1 MSQAFISRQ
10 PIINRQ
16 SKIVAMRLKL
26 NFSAEAKAQGVEKTL
41 SELVEFWPGS
51 EKLVFVHTGQ
61 SEFNAH
67 FLHCSLPENTIIEL
81 SSADFSSERATSL
94 LTTLQE
100 MEPPPSLCLQMSEA
114 SATPFEKNLSARFL
128 GFDAA
133 RFSAPQFLVWAAQQ
147 PSHGL
152 GVAFNVPDQASF
164 DALLK
169 AGVSAAA
176 SWFFMRPAMSR
187 TAKALSSSQA
197 HIIQVINLVRKNA
210 DIAVIEAALKSDVAL
225 SYKLLRYINSA
236 GFGLSCEVQSFR
248 HAVALLGYKTLNK
261 WLSLLLATAS
271 DDPMAP
277 ALMHTALT
285 RARLIEL
292 IAHDLV
298 DRSEHDNL
306 FIVGAF
312 SLLDVLLG
320 VSMEK
325 ILEPM
330 SLPESIGDA
339 LLGRG
344 GPYAPFLELAKASE
358 AEDGLALAEQAGMLG
373 LSAEHFN
380 KAQMQALSFAESM
393 SS

>member
-1 MSQAFISRQ
+1 
-10 PIINRQ
+10 
-16 SKIVAMRLKL
+16 
-26 NFSAEAKAQGVEKTL
+26 
-41 SELVEFWPGS
+41 
-51 EKLVFVHTGQ
+51 
-61 SEFNAH
+61 
-67 FLHCSLPENTIIEL
+67 
-81 SSADFSSERATSL
+81 
-94 LTTLQE
+94 
-100 MEPPPSLCLQMSEA
+100 
-114 SATPFEKNLSARFL
+114 
-128 GFDAA
+128 
-133 RFSAPQFLVWAAQQ
+133 
-147 PSHGL
+147 
-152 GVAFNVPDQASF
+152 
-164 DALLK
+164 
-169 AGVSAAA
+169 
-176 SWFFMRPAMSR
+176 
-187 TAKALSSSQA
+187 
-197 HIIQVINLVRKNA
+197 
-210 DIAVIEAALKSDVAL
+210 
-225 SYKLLRYINSA
+225 
-236 GFGLSCEVQSFR
+236 
-248 HAVALLGYKTLNK
+248 
-261 WLSLLLATAS
+261 
-271 DDPMAP
+271 MAP

-373 LSAEHFN
+373 LSAEQFN